1 MYGNWTDGTPDN
13 CLFTTILKPTVS
25 TGVKVTNYL
34 GKHYGLRIIVS
45 AWWLG
50 PNYYDLDID
59 VYFPSTSVTKTFSI
73 YVNTSQST
81 SNNSQYCANSQ
92 ATNFDSGVFAG
103 NSSTSVTITFR
114 SHTSAYTNFGIR

>member
-1 MYGNWTDGTPDN
+1 MQPDAGNG
-13 CLFTTILKPTVS
+13 FKVS
-25 TGVKVTNYL
+25 NYL
-34 GKHYGLRIIVS
+34 GKHYGLRIVVS

-59 VYFPSTSVTKTFSI
+59 VYFPSTSTTYTIPI
-73 YVNTSQST
+73 YFNTSQST

-103 NSSTSVTITFR
+103 KSSTYVTITFR
-114 SHTSAYTNFGIR
+114 SHFSNETSFGIR